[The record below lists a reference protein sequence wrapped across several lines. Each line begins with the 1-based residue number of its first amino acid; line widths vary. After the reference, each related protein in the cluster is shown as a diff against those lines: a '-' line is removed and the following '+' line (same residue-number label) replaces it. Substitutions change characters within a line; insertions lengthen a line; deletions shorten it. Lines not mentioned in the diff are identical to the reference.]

1 MGNHGKRYSEEQ
13 IIAALKEAQSGISVN
28 DICRKYGVSAAS
40 YYKWKAK
47 YSGMSSTDLRRSRE
61 LELENRRLRK
71 AVADLTL
78 DIQVPKGCGNSKKLV
93 RTQSEKVR
101 LAYICKKA
109 LGTAFKEA

>member
-1 MGNHGKRYSEEQ
+1 MLFRSRCILFPSHDNEQ
-13 IIAALKEAQSGISVN
+13 IIAALKEVQSGISVN

-78 DIQVPKGCGNSKKLV
+78 DIQVLKDVNSKNW
-93 RTQSEKVR
+93 
-101 LAYICKKA
+101 
-109 LGTAFKEA
+109 

>member
-13 IIAALKEAQSGISVN
+13 IIAALKEVQSGISVN

-78 DIQVPKGCGNSKKLV
+78 DIQVLKDVNSKNW
-93 RTQSEKVR
+93 
-101 LAYICKKA
+101 
-109 LGTAFKEA
+109 

>member
-61 LELENRRLRK
+61 LELENRRLREK
-71 AVADLTL
+71 QVADLTL
-78 DIQVPKGCGNSKKLV
+78 
-93 RTQSEKVR
+93 
-101 LAYICKKA
+101 
-109 LGTAFKEA
+109 

>member
-78 DIQVPKGCGNSKKLV
+78 DIQVLKDVNSKNW
-93 RTQSEKVR
+93 
-101 LAYICKKA
+101 
-109 LGTAFKEA
+109 

>member
-78 DIQVPKGCGNSKKLV
+78 DIQVLKDVNLKNW
-93 RTQSEKVR
+93 
-101 LAYICKKA
+101 
-109 LGTAFKEA
+109 

>member
-78 DIQVPKGCGNSKKLV
+78 DIQVLKDVELKKLV
-93 RTQSEKVR
+93 RPK
-101 LAYICKKA
+101 AKKSA
-109 LGTAFKEA
+109 CVYMQESFGTAFKEA

>member
-13 IIAALKEAQSGISVN
+13 IIAALKEAESGISVN
-28 DICRKYGVSAAS
+28 DVCRKWGVSAAS

-78 DIQVPKGCGNSKKLV
+78 DIQVLKDVNSKNW
-93 RTQSEKVR
+93 
-101 LAYICKKA
+101 
-109 LGTAFKEA
+109 

>member
-78 DIQVPKGCGNSKKLV
+78 DIQGSKGCE
-93 RTQSEKVR
+93 T
-101 LAYICKKA
+101 
-109 LGTAFKEA
+109 